1 MGRTGGAGLRACPE
15 DLMGK
20 SHKNQELFIYKRQLP
35 HWRMSGSVYFVT
47 WRLYRD
53 QPELN
58 PHERDIIAS
67 SLKYFDKQ
75 RYDLFAFV
83 VMLDHVHV
91 LVKLRNGFL
100 LNQIVHTWKSYSAYK
115 LQRDFSRSNRIWQ
128 DEYFDRIV
136 RDQDELYEKAQYI
149 LNNPLKIMP
158 EIHDYRWV
166 WIRDLAEAG
175 TEARPTEGNSP

>member
-100 LNQIVHTWKSYSAYK
+100 LNQIVHTWKSYRAYK